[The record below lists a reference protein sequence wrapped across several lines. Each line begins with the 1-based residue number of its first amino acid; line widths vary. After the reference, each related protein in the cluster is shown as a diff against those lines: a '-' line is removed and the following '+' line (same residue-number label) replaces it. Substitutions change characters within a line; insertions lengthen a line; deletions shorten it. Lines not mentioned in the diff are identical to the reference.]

1 MAHSIFTGS
10 FAALESKWMDVVAG
24 IQRNDPLQ
32 GIHVLVGSNI
42 LASYLKRTYARS
54 GRALANV
61 RFLNFLD
68 LAGRLAGAGEIAEKK
83 RPLPHLG
90 HSIILEDIL
99 AAHTPDI
106 FSPLSGYPG
115 FRDALLDTFRD
126 LRDAAVTPREFFDF
140 VQANSGLDYRRP
152 QLTALADL
160 YRRFRETVGQYHDVD
175 DDFRAAIRNAPEA
188 RHVLGSRQLLVYGI
202 YDATGQQSQLLA
214 ALKNVFEM
222 IYFIPYV
229 EESVSEF
236 AQPFLRARSRELGV
250 NPVPLP
256 EKGAARSLD
265 HLAARNFGLGS
276 LPDLPR
282 SRSLKSDGS
291 FALVS
296 APGESRAAVEIVREI
311 FRAVQDGTIRG
322 FHEAAVIVRQPEND
336 LPILSEALRL
346 RSVPYFI
353 HGGTSF
359 SRRPLSRAVIALSSL
374 EAESFSRESVLT
386 AMELIAASL
395 PDEATSVWDVQ
406 AWRSLTNDARFLA
419 GVSSWDAGTEG
430 LIREGH
436 RRLQQAKLPDSDT
449 AEDADDGRPARSIQ
463 SEMRRLATA
472 ESLRRGWENLR
483 NAAAHWPPALS
494 WEDWADFLN
503 RRLEPILGA
512 SEDWPSFSAVLD
524 EIGGL
529 QIIQDSRFGIRDS
542 GLVTAERMKAVLA
555 QCLSALSHPEG
566 RFQRS
571 GVNLL
576 STSAARGLRFP
587 LVIIPGLEEGRFPA
601 KLRQDPLLLDSER
614 RQMES
619 LPLKSKRI
627 EEERLLF
634 DMAARS
640 AEKRL
645 VLITSRLDE
654 SSDRERIPSQFFLRA
669 AGAVQARSVS
679 IRDLADVPGFRS
691 VSLDN
696 PAPSKNE
703 IAVDE
708 GEIRL
713 RLITADSDLA
723 HLALKALEDLEP
735 LRLSKPLEYDRSRW
749 IHGLTAYDGSL
760 VDPDLRNWIAHK
772 IGPSAG
778 QVSASRLEEYTK
790 CPYYFFLK
798 RGLEL
803 PVWEEVAPQPALD
816 PLQRGTLVHLILEGF
831 LRNYCG
837 EKFLETSEN
846 ELRSLLLAQAEKQLE
861 TAEPAGIPLL
871 LWDIER
877 EALLEMLAN
886 WLAYEKRRGGKDLM
900 PARFEQSFG
909 TFGAKD
915 SQPAFRVCAGRHV
928 FDFRGRIDRGDRSLD
943 GTRARVTDY
952 KTGSLPDSMAKK
964 TRTPLM
970 SGEKIQLAV
979 YRGALSVLDEFKGVE
994 SIEAE
999 YLHLQPKDG
1008 QTVSCGFTDAELAA
1022 AAEALP
1028 GILEIVGDG
1037 IEKGAF
1043 FIRTSGMVRP
1053 SGHCDYCDYLPICGK
1068 DRVQREQRKAN
1079 DPAIRG
1085 FMKMTEV
1092 SQ

>member
-10 FAALESKWMDVVAG
+10 FAALESQWMDVVAG
-24 IQRNDPLQ
+24 IQRDDPLQ

-61 RFLNFLD
+61 RFFTFLD
-68 LAGRLAGAGEIAEKK
+68 LARRLAAEIGEKK
-83 RPLPHLG
+83 RALPQLG

-99 AAHTPDI
+99 TEQTPEL
-106 FSPLSGYPG
+106 FMPLSGFPG

-126 LRDAAVTPREFFDF
+126 LRDAAVTPQAFSDF
-140 VQANSGLDYRRP
+140 IRAD
-152 QLTALADL
+152 TATDRQPHLLALESL
-160 YRRFRETVGQYHDVD
+160 YRRFRETVARYHDVD
-175 DDFRAAIRNAPEA
+175 DDFQAAVRNAPEA
-188 RHVLGSRQLLVYGI
+188 RRILGARQLLVYGV
-202 YDATGQQSQLLA
+202 YDATGRQSQLLA
-214 ALKNVFEM
+214 ALKDVFEM
-222 IYFIPYV
+222 IYFIPFV
-229 EESVSEF
+229 EQSVSKF
-236 AQPFLRARSRELGV
+236 AQPFLRARCRELGV
-250 NPVPLP
+250 DPVPLP
-256 EKGAARSLD
+256 EKNAARSLD
-265 HLAARNFGLGS
+265 LLAARMFGLGS
-276 LPDLPR
+276 LPELQR
-282 SRSLKSDGS
+282 GRSLESDGS

-296 APGESRAAVEIVREI
+296 VPGESRAAVEIVREI
-311 FRAVQDGTIRG
+311 LRALQDGTIG
-322 FHEAAVIVRQPEND
+322 AFHEAAVIMRQPETD

-353 HGGTSF
+353 HGGTPF
-359 SRRPLSRAVIALSSL
+359 ARRPLGRAVIALSRL

-386 AMELIAASL
+386 ALELIAASL
-395 PDEATSVWDVQ
+395 PDEAKSVWDVQ

-430 LIREGH
+430 LIRESH
-436 RRLQQAKLPDSDT
+436 KRLERAKLQDADGT
-449 AEDADDGRPARSIQ
+449 EDADEGRAARSIQ
-463 SEMRRLATA
+463 SETRRLAVA
-472 ESLRRGWENLR
+472 ESLRRGWEYLR

-512 SEDWPSFSAVLD
+512 SEDWPAFTAVLD
-524 EIGGL
+524 EIGSL
-529 QIIQDSRFGIRDS
+529 QSIHDSGSGIRDS
-542 GLVTAERMKAVLA
+542 GLVAAERMKTVLTES
-555 QCLSALSHPEG
+555 LSSLSYPEG

-587 LVIIPGLEEGRFPA
+587 LVIIPGLDEGRFPA

-614 RQMES
+614 RQIEF

-654 SSDRERIPSQFFLRA
+654 SSDRERIPSQFFMRA
-669 AGAVQARSVS
+669 AGAVQGRSVS
-679 IRDLADVPGFRS
+679 IRDLPDVPGFRS

-696 PAPSKNE
+696 PAPAKNE

-713 RLITADSDLA
+713 RLITAYPDLA
-723 HLALKALEDLEP
+723 PFALKALEALEP
-735 LRLSKPLEYDRSRW
+735 LRLSKPLQYDQSRW
-749 IHGLTAYDGSL
+749 ASGLTSYDGFL
-760 VDPDLRNWIAHK
+760 VDPDLRNWIWRK
-772 IGPSAG
+772 LGPSAG
-778 QVSASRLEEYTK
+778 QVSASLIEEYTK

-798 RGLEL
+798 RGMEL
-803 PVWEEVAPQPALD
+803 PVWEEVAPQTALD
-816 PLQRGTLVHLILEGF
+816 PLQRGTLVHSILEGF

-837 EKFLETSEN
+837 EKFMKASEN
-846 ELRSLLLAQAEKQLE
+846 ELRSLLFAQAEKQLE
-861 TAEPAGIPLL
+861 TAAPAGIPPL

-877 EALLEMLAN
+877 EALLEMLGN
-886 WLAYEKRRGGKDLM
+886 WLSYEKLRAGKERM
-900 PARFEQSFG
+900 PARLEQSFG
-909 TFGAKD
+909 KFGAED
-915 SQPAFRVCAGRHV
+915 AHPPLRIGAGRYI
-928 FDFRGRIDRGDRSLD
+928 FDFRGRIDRIDCSGDKKQV
-943 GTRARVTDY
+943 RVIDY
-952 KTGSLPDSMAKK
+952 KTGSLPAAMAKK

-970 SGEKIQLAV
+970 SGERIQLVV
-979 YRGALSVLDEFKGVE
+979 YRDALSVLDEFKDAE

-1008 QTVSCGFTDAELAA
+1008 QIAACDFSNEELRAA
-1022 AAEALP
+1022 SEALP

-1037 IEKGAF
+1037 MENGAF
-1043 FIRTSGMVRP
+1043 FIRTRGIIRP
-1053 SGHCDYCDYLPICGK
+1053 NGHCDYCDYVRICGK
-1068 DRVQREQRKAN
+1068 DRFRREQRIAQHQ
-1079 DPAIRG
+1079 AIRR
-1085 FMKMTEV
+1085 FQEMTEV
-1092 SQ
+1092 PQ